1 MNKILI
7 IEDEYND
14 FENIKHIL
22 INNFSNLNVLK
33 IPDLELDNIKKG
45 KNISEYLTKAEFDLI
60 ILDVG
65 LTGRSGLE
73 SDISGKNLYNTFSDD
88 FKKNTLFVSQIDAN
102 NLTNEMKKK
111 FFSKNNLESNQ
122 KFISYLS
129 NKLSI
134 NKISSKES
142 QNLDNEIKKTSLK
155 ISTIIT
161 YSSLILMLFVIIYV
175 LMFLVLKVKYL
186 LEGNYKT
193 EDIVHFVESFF
204 LVALPIFM
212 SYAIFIFAKK
222 IVGAIA
228 DGHLPEKGTINDSV
242 KIIGMVKNLFIGSI
256 ISYISLTLITN
267 LFDPTTSVN
276 VNGYLIALG
285 VIIILVFYWKILSKH

>member
-22 INNFSNLNVLK
+22 INNFSQIDVLK

-45 KNISEYLTKAEFDLI
+45 KDISEYLTISKFDLI

-88 FKKNTLFVSQIDAN
+88 IKKITLFVSQIDAN

-122 KFISYLS
+122 KFINYVS
-129 NKLSI
+129 NKLAI
-134 NKISSKES
+134 NKIGSTES
-142 QNLDNEIKKTSLK
+142 QNLVSEGRKTSLK
-155 ISTIIT
+155 ISNIIT
-161 YSSLILMLFVIIYV
+161 YSSLVLMLFVIIYV
-175 LMFLVLKVKYL
+175 LLFLILKVKYL

-228 DGHLPEKGTINDSV
+228 DGNLPESGTINDSV

-267 LFDPTTSVN
+267 LFDPSTNVN